1 MSYTKCTKGDDS
13 SCTAIGGAATCCY
26 SQTLVKKAENP
37 TDIQKRSR
45 EALNK
50 IDGWPKNEGDS
61 MDYCLL
67 VSAATAYDKAAE
79 AAGMDDGFPNAATG
93 ETYKGMCSGAVAK
106 ASAAIAAFA
115 AAAVASTY

>member
-1 MSYTKCTKGDDS
+1 MSYTACTKGDDS

-37 TDIQKRSR
+37 TNAQKNARKG
-45 EALNK
+45 LDNIK
-50 IDGWPKNEGDS
+50 GWPKNEGDS

-67 VSAATAYDKAAE
+67 VSAAAAYDAAAE

-106 ASAAIAAFA
+106 ASAAVAAFA